1 MCLKRI
7 LSIVTKQALLL
18 LCSGR
23 KISHR
28 KKKKDVTLISPFEK
42 LHLYANCV
50 AAFMASILDFI
61 TLCMHRFQI
70 LSLLSFNIPLFKVG
84 SETVRSIKILIIL
97 NSCPSVN
104 FTGGRLS
111 LVVHRLQSQWL
122 IIFSHA
128 VFYVTQICDS
138 CNAQLFC
145 ESLVCIIPYSHQ
157 ADSYYWPVQ
166 LLLYWICVSQ
176 CVCLFL
182 ECCILITEFPLL

>member
-70 LSLLSFNIPLFKVG
+70 LSLLSFNTPLFKVG

-111 LVVHRLQSQWL
+111 LGVHRLQS
-122 IIFSHA
+122 
-128 VFYVTQICDS
+128 
-138 CNAQLFC
+138 
-145 ESLVCIIPYSHQ
+145 
-157 ADSYYWPVQ
+157 
-166 LLLYWICVSQ
+166 
-176 CVCLFL
+176 
-182 ECCILITEFPLL
+182 